1 MTLEQAK
8 AYIER
13 ISHRTDEQKQLN
25 QRAWQDALNL
35 SAWISL
41 ADYGNPGARE
51 YALKVIK
58 SI

>member
-1 MTLEQAK
+1 MTLERAK

-13 ISHRTDEQKQLN
+13 ISAWTDEQKRLN
-25 QRAWQDALNL
+25 QKAWNDALNL

-41 ADYGNPGARE
+41 AEYGNPGAQK